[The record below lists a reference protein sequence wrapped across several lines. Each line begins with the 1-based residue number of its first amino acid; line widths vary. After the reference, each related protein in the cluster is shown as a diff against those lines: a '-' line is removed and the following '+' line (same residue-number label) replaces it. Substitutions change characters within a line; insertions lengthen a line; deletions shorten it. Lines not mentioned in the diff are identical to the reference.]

1 MVNFKF
7 KLCVLGKDKNKIAAD
22 LQRCAEVITVAMEDT
37 DFSEPMKNGFNI
49 DFDVD
54 GIVSNEELDKSIKE
68 MADLFSKQRH
78 SIQLL

>member
-37 DFSEPMKNGFNI
+37 DFSEMYQMLQQ
-49 DFDVD
+49 
-54 GIVSNEELDKSIKE
+54 S
-68 MADLFSKQRH
+68 
-78 SIQLL
+78 

>member
-1 MVNFKF
+1 MVKFKF

-22 LQRCAEVITVAMEDT
+22 IQRCAEVITVAMEDT

-54 GIVSNEELDKSIKE
+54 GIVPNEYLDESIKAI
-68 MADLFSKQRH
+68 ADLLSKQKH